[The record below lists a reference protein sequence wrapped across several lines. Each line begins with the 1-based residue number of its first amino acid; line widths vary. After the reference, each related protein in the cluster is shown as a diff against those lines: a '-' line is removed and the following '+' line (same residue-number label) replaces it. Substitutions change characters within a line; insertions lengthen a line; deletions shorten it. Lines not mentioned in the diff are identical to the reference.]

1 MPLASLIFLS
11 LKVDNKMILSE
22 RRLRT
27 IIREELS
34 KQSQILSD
42 DLLFPDF
49 DRDDA
54 LDDMMSN
61 IMSVLGSSEGML
73 DVSSRLNQST
83 QIVDPENPLYDPKKH
98 FSRET
103 FEKKG
108 LVNKVVDASLNFVS
122 DKSGPSAIEV
132 YKQDFPYR
140 KICMKYN
147 HMPTFE
153 QLFDEGVKYFRMKS
167 QA

>member
-1 MPLASLIFLS
+1 
-11 LKVDNKMILSE
+11 MILSE

-34 KQSQILSD
+34 KQSQTLSD
-42 DLLFPDF
+42 DLLFPNF
-49 DRDDA
+49 DKDDA
-54 LDDMMSN
+54 LDDMMSD
-61 IMSVLGSSEGML
+61 ILSVLGSTEGML

-83 QIVDPENPLYDPKKH
+83 QIVDPEHPSYDPKKH

-108 LVNKVVDASLNFVS
+108 LVNKVVDASLNFVR

-132 YKQDFPYR
+132 YKQNFPYLMISR
-140 KICMKYN
+140 KYD

-153 QLFDEGVKYFRMKS
+153 QLFDEGVKYFRTKS
-167 QA
+167 LA

>member
-1 MPLASLIFLS
+1 
-11 LKVDNKMILSE
+11 MILSE

-42 DLLFPDF
+42 DLLIPDF

-54 LDDMMSN
+54 LDDMMSD
-61 IMSVLGSSEGML
+61 ILSVLGSSEGMI
-73 DVSSRLNQST
+73 DVSSRLNQTT
-83 QIVDPENPLYDPKKH
+83 QIVDPEHPSYDPKKH
-98 FSRET
+98 FSRQT
-103 FEKKG
+103 FEDKG
-108 LVNKVVDASLNFVS
+108 KSLVNKVIDASLNFVR

-132 YKQDFPYR
+132 YKQNFPYLMISR
-140 KICMKYN
+140 KYD

-153 QLFDEGVKYFRMKS
+153 QLFDEGVKYFRTKS
-167 QA
+167 PA

>member
-1 MPLASLIFLS
+1 
-11 LKVDNKMILSE
+11 MILSE

-34 KQSQILSD
+34 KQSQTLSD
-42 DLLFPDF
+42 DLLFPNF
-49 DRDDA
+49 DKDDA
-54 LDDMMSN
+54 LDDMMSD
-61 IMSVLGSSEGML
+61 ILSVLGSSEGML

-83 QIVDPENPLYDPKKH
+83 QIVDPEHPSYDPKKH

-108 LVNKVVDASLNFVS
+108 LVNKVVDASLNFVR

-132 YKQDFPYR
+132 YKQNFPYLMISR
-140 KICMKYN
+140 KYN
-147 HMPTFE
+147 HMPSFE
-153 QLFDEGVKYFRMKS
+153 QMFDEGVKYFRTKS

>member
-1 MPLASLIFLS
+1 
-11 LKVDNKMILSE
+11 MILSE

-54 LDDMMSN
+54 LDDMMSD
-61 IMSVLGSSEGML
+61 ILSVLGSSEGMS
-73 DVSSRLNQST
+73 DVSSKLNQST

-98 FSRET
+98 FSRQT

-108 LVNKVVDASLNFVS
+108 LINKVIDASLNFVL

-132 YKQDFPYR
+132 YKQNFPYLMISR
-140 KICMKYN
+140 KYD

-153 QLFDEGVKYFRMKS
+153 QMFDEGVKYFRTKS
-167 QA
+167 PA

>member
-1 MPLASLIFLS
+1 
-11 LKVDNKMILSE
+11 MILSE

-34 KQSQILSD
+34 KQSQTLSD
-42 DLLFPDF
+42 DLLFPNF
-49 DRDDA
+49 DKDDA
-54 LDDMMSN
+54 LDDMMSD
-61 IMSVLGSSEGML
+61 ILSVLGSTEGML

-83 QIVDPENPLYDPKKH
+83 QIVDPEHPSYDPKKH

-108 LVNKVVDASLNFVS
+108 LVNKVVDASLNFVR

-132 YKQDFPYR
+132 YKQNFPYLMISR
-140 KICMKYN
+140 KYD

-153 QLFDEGVKYFRMKS
+153 QMFDEGVKYFRTKS

>member
-1 MPLASLIFLS
+1 
-11 LKVDNKMILSE
+11 MILSE

-34 KQSQILSD
+34 KQSQTLSD

-73 DVSSRLNQST
+73 DVSRRLDQTT
-83 QIVDPENPLYDPKKH
+83 QIVDPEHPSYNPKKH

-108 LVNKVVDASLNFVS
+108 LVNKVVDASLKFVR

-132 YKQDFPYR
+132 YKQNFPYLMISR
-140 KICMKYN
+140 KYD

-153 QLFDEGVKYFRMKS
+153 QMFDEGVKYFRTKS
-167 QA
+167 PA

>member
-1 MPLASLIFLS
+1 
-11 LKVDNKMILSE
+11 MILSE

-34 KQSQILSD
+34 KQSQTLSD

-61 IMSVLGSSEGML
+61 ILSVLGSSEGML
-73 DVSSRLNQST
+73 DVSRRLNQTT
-83 QIVDPENPLYDPKKH
+83 QIVDPEHPSYDPKKH
-98 FSRET
+98 FSRQT
-103 FEKKG
+103 LEKKG
-108 LVNKVVDASLNFVS
+108 LINKVIDASLNFVL

-132 YKQDFPYR
+132 YKQNFPYLMISR
-140 KICMKYN
+140 KYD

-167 QA
+167 PV